1 LSIRYLIFVLIIV
14 TELSYAVIGQNPE
27 WPSGAT
33 DYFTLNPS
41 CATGEN
47 VYRIAVIGD
56 SVAWGNGLERSETYY
71 YKVAETIRDQLQMP
85 VEITVFAHSGAV
97 ISNPDICLPPPC
109 PPTLTDQ
116 AKYIKNDVNLILVSG
131 GINDVGIY
139 NILDPSTPADTISSL
154 SKSKIETPMAD
165 LLADLIEKT
174 DAKIMV
180 TGYYPIITDES
191 KLDSSDRGIDYIL
204 SMASEKSREGVAMTA
219 TVSAATPVGG
229 ILSGGIGYMKKNA
242 DIIADMLTQNSK
254 LSLNSYTFYFTSS
267 DSLRSAVKRAD
278 NLENRVVFVD
288 PLFNNANSYHAS
300 DTLLSDSIIDRS
312 IAHPT
317 SKGAELYADR
327 IKSKIRTSGGSDW
340 LLETIPAVQ
349 QAGTQTAD
357 PQPTASLNAFSEGT
371 SQSNSPKTVTSI
383 SQSTS
388 TPKFSIDSRVE
399 TTGDLNVRSGPG
411 LSYAAVSPTKP
422 AGTTGK
428 ISDGSVFADGF
439 TWWKIQYD
447 DGTTGWSQDKR
458 LKKETTNQP
467 LADQSSAFG
476 AIPVGTSQM
485 ERDKSNTKETLLI
498 PTLYPITSPPPD
510 ESNAKESI
518 ADQMEV
524 KNFDRG
530 NKVETTNSLNV
541 RDAPGISSSTVIGTK
556 VAGSAGTILEGPIY
570 ADDFTWWKIQ
580 YDDGT
585 TGWSQDKRLERETAN
600 HPIADQSSAFGA
612 IPVGTSQGLPT
623 DDQTI
628 GSAEAWNEEANS
640 LCSLGKYDEAIKCLN
655 RAIELDPTNPQF
667 WNNKSVIFCIQGNY
681 EEAMQCLDKVIFID
695 PHFSAALNSKGEIL
709 MKMGRYSEAI
719 KYFNR
724 AIKINPESEPALTNK
739 EAAQKAL
746 GIGKKTNEGKQLSS
760 TENNRVMEE
769 DIEAYIEAN
778 FDNIFG

>member
-1 LSIRYLIFVLIIV
+1 MFLHLPQCICKGIVPTEGTRLSIRYLIFVLIIV
-14 TELSYAVIGQNPE
+14 TELSYAVIGQDPE

-41 CATGEN
+41 CATGGN

-242 DIIADMLTQNSK
+242 DIIADMITQNSK

-317 SKGAELYADR
+317 AKGAELYADR

-357 PQPTASLNAFSEGT
+357 PQPIASLDAFSEGT

-458 LKKETTNQP
+458 L
-467 LADQSSAFG
+467 
-476 AIPVGTSQM
+476 
-485 ERDKSNTKETLLI
+485 
-498 PTLYPITSPPPD
+498 
-510 ESNAKESI
+510 
-518 ADQMEV
+518 
-524 KNFDRG
+524 
-530 NKVETTNSLNV
+530 
-541 RDAPGISSSTVIGTK
+541 
-556 VAGSAGTILEGPIY
+556 
-570 ADDFTWWKIQ
+570 
-580 YDDGT
+580 
-585 TGWSQDKRLERETAN
+585 ERETAN
-600 HPIADQSSAFGA
+600 HPIADQSSTFGA

-623 DDQTI
+623 DGQTI

-655 RAIELDPTNPQF
+655 RAIELDPTNPHF
-667 WNNKSVIFCIQGNY
+667 WNNKSVIFCIQGSY

-724 AIKINPESEPALTNK
+724 AIEINPESEPALTNK

-760 TENNRVMEE
+760 AENNRVMEE